1 MKKFLFVLVLLA
13 IVGGTAAWYWK
24 HNGKSEISVSTAP
37 VKRGE
42 VVFTIGAT
50 GTVEPEEVI
59 DVGAQVAGKIMEFGK
74 DKSGKQVDYG
84 SYIQAGNVLAKI
96 DQTVYLADVAQAQ
109 AQLAQAKAGVE
120 RANADLLQLKAKLN
134 QGQRDW
140 DRAQKLG
147 PSDALAQTQYDA
159 YEAAYE
165 QAKIWTQRHLS

>member
-37 VKRGE
+37 AKRGE

-74 DKSGKQVDYG
+74 DKSNKSVDYG
-84 SYIQAGNVLAKI
+84 SYIEAGTVLAKI
-96 DQTVYLADVAQAQ
+96 DETVYVAAVAEAK
-109 AQLAQAKAGVE
+109 AQLAQAEAGVK
-120 RANADLLQLKAKLN
+120 RAEADLLQLKAKLT
-134 QGQRDW
+134 QAQR
-140 DRAQKLG
+140 
-147 PSDALAQTQYDA
+147 
-159 YEAAYE
+159 E
-165 QAKIWTQRHLS
+165 